1 MDRAVPIEV
10 RQIKNLNNIARKEHR
25 AVKRITKTRLG
36 LKTFRTASA
45 FLPGI
50 ELMHMICKGQLL
62 LEGSIELSFAD
73 QSYALAGQI
82 RPV

>member
-1 MDRAVPIEV
+1 MDQADPIED
-10 RQIKNLNNIARKEHR
+10 RQIKNLNNIARKEAR
-25 AVKRITKTRLG
+25 AVKRINKTRLG

-50 ELMHMICKGQLL
+50 ELMHMICKGN
-62 LEGSIELSFAD
+62 IELSFAD

>member
-1 MDRAVPIEV
+1 M
-10 RQIKNLNNIARKEHR
+10 
-25 AVKRITKTRLG
+25 LG

-45 FLPGI
+45 ILPGI

-62 LEGSIELSFAD
+62 LEGSIELSFAA

>member
-50 ELMHMICKGQLL
+50 ELMHMICKGN
-62 LEGSIELSFAD
+62 IELSFAD